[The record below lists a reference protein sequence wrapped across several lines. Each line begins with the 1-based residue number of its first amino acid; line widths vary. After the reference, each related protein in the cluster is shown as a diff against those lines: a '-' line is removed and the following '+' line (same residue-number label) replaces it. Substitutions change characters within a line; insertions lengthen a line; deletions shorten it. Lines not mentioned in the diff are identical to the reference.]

1 MRHLAF
7 VWPTLRSTRKT
18 PVLGAMAAGLA
29 IVMVPAAMTVTLSP
43 DNLAALLRLG
53 AACAAVG
60 LVFLFDDPAK
70 PTTATAP
77 APAWRG
83 IALRALTAAAT
94 TAAWWTAAVTITRTG
109 AEDGTGDHLPLPG
122 LTLEAATFTAAAVT
136 AAVAAW
142 RFTPRGIVS
151 PAAAPAV
158 LAVLAALAFVPRRVV
173 VFVPVASPQWD
184 AAHLRLAFLLA
195 ACVAVTT
202 AFVTLPPALRRPAQP
217 TVTPTDPPTDPP
229 IGLPAGPPSSSA
241 TASGAGL
248 TASGAG
254 LTASRNVTD
263 PAAPGNAVTST
274 TPASTGNAAGS
285 SD

>member
-18 PVLGAMAAGLA
+18 PVLGAMATGLA
-29 IVMVPAAMTVTLSP
+29 IVAVPAATTVELNP
-43 DNLAALLRLG
+43 DNLAVLLRLG

-60 LVFLFDDPAK
+60 LAFLFDDPAK

-77 APAWRG
+77 TPDWRG
-83 IALRALTAAAT
+83 IALRALTAATAT
-94 TAAWWTAAVTITRTG
+94 ATWWAAAVAITRVG
-109 AEDGTGDHLPLPG
+109 AEAGTADRLPLPG
-122 LTLEAATFTAAAVT
+122 LTLEAVTFAAVAIT
-136 AAVAAW
+136 AAVATW

-195 ACVAVTT
+195 ACLAATT
-202 AFVTLPPALRRPAQP
+202 AFAVLPPTLRHFTRRA
-217 TVTPTDPPTDPP
+217 VPPNGPP
-229 IGLPAGPPSSSA
+229 PGSDAAPGIGLPHRFS
-241 TASGAGL
+241 
-248 TASGAG
+248 
-254 LTASRNVTD
+254 
-263 PAAPGNAVTST
+263 
-274 TPASTGNAAGS
+274 
-285 SD
+285 